1 MVTRECIECGTTF
14 EAARHNVKVCSDA
27 CRKKRNAQKS
37 RRYYH
42 RKKRECPPAPK
53 VFAPRDCAICEA
65 AFDPSVEYTLP
76 HGGLVK
82 RNTGRMYCSDE
93 CATEAILRKLRN
105 PIASRECEKCGTAF
119 ETNIPH
125 RRFCEVTCRR
135 EFNGGYTS
143 SVGETKE
150 CKGCENTFEVKNSQQ
165 LFCTNQCKVKYHRI
179 NTKHKPYA
187 ELTHTQKINARV
199 RASVRG
205 HLRKRGLSK
214 THKTFDI
221 LGYIPTQLMHHLE
234 SQFVEGMSWDNM
246 SEWHIDH
253 IRPVAS
259 FTFNSVD
266 DPEFKACWV
275 LENLQPLWAFDNM
288 SKGAKWEGAQ

>member
-1 MVTRECIECGTTF
+1 MRECIECGTTF

-125 RRFCEVTCRR
+125 RRFCSDRCRLDTWNNLPENR
-135 EFNGGYTS
+135 VS
-143 SVGETKE
+143 SRIRRGIRGVLTKT
-150 CKGCENTFEVKNSQQ
+150 KKNSGV
-165 LFCTNQCKVKYHRI
+165 FRH
-179 NTKHKPYA
+179 
-187 ELTHTQKINARV
+187 
-199 RASVRG
+199 
-205 HLRKRGLSK
+205 
-214 THKTFDI
+214 
-221 LGYIPTQLMHHLE
+221 LGYDKHQLVSHLE

-246 SEWHIDH
+246 DNWHIDH

-266 DPEFKACWV
+266 DPEFKACWA
-275 LENLQPLWAFDNM
+275 LENLQPLWATDNL